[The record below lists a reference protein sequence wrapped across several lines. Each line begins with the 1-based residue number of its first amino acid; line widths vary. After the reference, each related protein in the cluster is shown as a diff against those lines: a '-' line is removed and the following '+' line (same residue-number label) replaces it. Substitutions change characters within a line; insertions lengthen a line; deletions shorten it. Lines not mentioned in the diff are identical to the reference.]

1 MVKKKKKDHFEN
13 GNALSLT
20 GKVAGGWFSYSAR
33 AKKKIASRHLLL
45 FFEWNAIR
53 HSRWS
58 QRAGGSKRK
67 GTSPFSGSST
77 PAFHWM
83 TSDYVAIGGFRWI
96 GRNLRRFP
104 HAHLCV
110 SAIAVL
116 FWPSEQQPLSNGK
129 TWKRGSAYGTAVRF
143 NGPRFARSFSFRC
156 ERKADDRM
164 GNSIL

>member
-1 MVKKKKKDHFEN
+1 MGTLFP
-13 GNALSLT
+13 SR
-20 GKVAGGWFSYSAR
+20 GKWPADDFHIPR
-33 AKKKIASRHLLL
+33 AQKKKIASRHLLL